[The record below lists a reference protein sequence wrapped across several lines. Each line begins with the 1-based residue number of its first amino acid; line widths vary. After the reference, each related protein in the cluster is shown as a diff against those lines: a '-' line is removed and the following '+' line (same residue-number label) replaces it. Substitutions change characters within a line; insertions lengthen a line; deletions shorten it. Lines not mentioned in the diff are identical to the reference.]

1 MKKIAVVGGGST
13 GHMVAADVASRGHEA
28 RLCDSEAYREILE
41 QTAAIGKI
49 ALSGSG
55 FDTVGELAMATT
67 DVARALDGA
76 DLVICCTIANRDE
89 EVAEMIAP
97 HVPKDGVVL
106 LSAGSAGSLVYRRVF
121 NRLGRRDIVVGETS
135 GNLYP
140 CRMIGPGKVFS
151 GGKYAP
157 KAAAAVPERDTERLV
172 EAFSGVYEL
181 MPASCVLETA
191 FNGPNLIA
199 HIDLTLLN
207 AGAIETAKGPYRVFK
222 DGICRSTINLAD
234 ALWQEKKRV
243 MDALGFACGPS
254 PAGFYRKLS
263 DHDAHAFDGFRA
275 LEGPESLTGRYITED
290 VPMLDCLFLS
300 VARAIGVATPL
311 FEGLVA
317 VASAVNQTD
326 YYAQGRTLESLGIE
340 ARTPAEIAAS
350 FRDPGNL
357 Q

>member
-1 MKKIAVVGGGST
+1 
-13 GHMVAADVASRGHEA
+13 
-28 RLCDSEAYREILE
+28 
-41 QTAAIGKI
+41 
-49 ALSGSG
+49 
-55 FDTVGELAMATT
+55 
-67 DVARALDGA
+67 
-76 DLVICCTIANRDE
+76 
-89 EVAEMIAP
+89 
-97 HVPKDGVVL
+97 
-106 LSAGSAGSLVYRRVF
+106 
-121 NRLGRRDIVVGETS
+121 
-135 GNLYP
+135 
-140 CRMIGPGKVFS
+140 
-151 GGKYAP
+151 YAP

-207 AGAIETAKGPYRVFK
+207 AGAIETAKGPYRVFN

-340 ARTPAEIAAS
+340 ARTPAEIVAG